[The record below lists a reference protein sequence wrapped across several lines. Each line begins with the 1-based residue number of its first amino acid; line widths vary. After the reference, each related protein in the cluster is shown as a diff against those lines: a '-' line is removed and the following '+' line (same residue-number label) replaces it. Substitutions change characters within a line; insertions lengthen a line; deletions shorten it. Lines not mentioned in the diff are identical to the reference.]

1 MTRTRII
8 IAVIVIALIV
18 ITLGS
23 GITACQKIM
32 SQKAQNRITSGQ
44 LGASQASGT
53 DAVNTAG
60 NVAANEAATADL
72 TRTNEVEIRDAKGAD
87 AAIDPAVRAA
97 GVRAFCR
104 RRSAAHDPKC
114 SVQHVAP

>member
-8 IAVIVIALIV
+8 VAVLVIALVV
-18 ITLGS
+18 IILGS
-23 GITACQKIM
+23 GITACQKII
-32 SQKAQNRITSGQ
+32 SQKAQIRVTSGQ

-72 TRTNEVEIRDAKGAD
+72 TRTNEEDIRNAKGAD
-87 AAIDPAVRAA
+87 VGVDPAVRAA

-104 RRSAAHDPKC
+104 RRSAANDPKC
-114 SVQHVAP
+114 RVQQPAP